1 MVVVINPVGSS
12 SRSNPATYVGVFDPI
27 RRAFA
32 DANQDARLQLQLAD
46 RPQLRR
52 AAALPGSSMIHASA
66 WYDNS
71 AANRSNPD
79 ATAEVRWGEQT
90 DEEMMFTALSYLID
104 DEAAAE
110 TTQQQ

>member
-1 MVVVINPVGSS
+1 MKLPNLLPHSHL
-12 SRSNPATYVGVFDPI
+12 RGVRWEYEAEHPDGRRETILSVPDDDFDWQIDYIYAEP
-27 RRAFA
+27 
-32 DANQDARLQLQLAD
+32 LS
-46 RPQLRR
+46 
-52 AAALPGSSMIHASA
+52 LPGGSKIHASA

-79 ATAEVRWGEQT
+79 PTAEVRWGEQT